1 MACDDNTCAP
11 RDRRSAG
18 NSSRGTQIDLRY
30 LTRSIAPRR
39 FNLYLLGTFAA
50 ASLPMAIT
58 GIYGVM
64 AYSVAQRT
72 REIGIRM
79 ALGAPRGEVV
89 GMVVKQGMASALS
102 GIAAGVGA
110 ARGLTRFM
118 ASLLYWAM
126 SAL

>member
-1 MACDDNTCAP
+1 
-11 RDRRSAG
+11 
-18 NSSRGTQIDLRY
+18 
-30 LTRSIAPRR
+30 
-39 FNLYLLGTFAA
+39 
-50 ASLPMAIT
+50 MAIT

>member
-1 MACDDNTCAP
+1 MACDDHTCAP

-30 LTRSIAPRR
+30 LTRSIAPRLL
-39 FNLYLLGTFAA
+39 LYLLGTFAA